1 MHSLSRLLLAASALL
16 CSLPTVWAHGGGEE
30 MAKAAQVFLVSLK
43 PEQKDK
49 ATFEFGNDER
59 THWIFVPSVRKGLP
73 IKEMNPGQRH
83 LAQALLST
91 ALSTRGHMK
100 AETIMALENLLLEME
115 KGSGPLRD
123 AENYFV
129 SIFGTPDVK
138 GTWGW
143 RWEGHHLSMNFT
155 IVNGELV
162 SETPSFMGTN
172 PHSVKAGSMTGLTL
186 LEAEDNLGRE
196 LAKSLSADQRKTG
209 FLSGDVPKDV
219 LTGNQRKADNII
231 KHKGIPVSQLNADQ
245 KKILGSI
252 IAEYV
257 GRARSDFAVPEM
269 AAISKMPEDQIFFA
283 WAGGLEVGQ
292 GHYYSIQGPTFL
304 LELDN
309 TQNNANHVHATW
321 RDLKKD
327 FAYDP
332 LAEHL
337 KQEHG
342 AK

>member
-1 MHSLSRLLLAASALL
+1 MRPLPRLLLATLALVFALPSA
-16 CSLPTVWAHGGGEE
+16 WAHGAGEE

-43 PEQKDK
+43 PEQTSK
-49 ATFEFGNDER
+49 ATFEFTSDER

-83 LAQALLST
+83 LAQALLSS
-91 ALSTRGHMK
+91 ALSTRGHLK
-100 AETIMALENLLLEME
+100 AETIMAMEQLLLEME

-129 SIFGTPDVK
+129 SIFGKPDVK

-143 RWEGHHLSMNFT
+143 RWEGHHLSLNFT
-155 IVNGELV
+155 IVDGELV

-172 PHSVKAGSMTGLTL
+172 PHSVKAGSMTGVTL

-196 LAKSLSADQRKTG
+196 LAKSLTEAQRKVA
-209 FLSGDVPKDV
+209 FLSGEVPKDV
-219 LTGNQRKADNII
+219 LTSNQRKADGII
-231 KHKGIPVSQLNADQ
+231 KHQGIPVSELTAEQ
-245 KKILGSI
+245 KKILGLI

-269 AAISKMPEDQIFFA
+269 AAISKMPEDKIFFA

-292 GHYYSIQGPTFL
+292 GHYYSVQGPTFI

-337 KQEHG
+337 KNEHG
-342 AK
+342 VK